1 MKKVLTGIALVL
13 YLVACLAVGA
23 WFAVLFPDPVEAA
36 TVEQVFEDGD
46 RSPTLQECET
56 IGDIALKIMALRQ
69 VGLPKREMYDVV
81 KADKFA
87 VILMHQAYA
96 TPRVFDEEKALSI
109 IARFAQHHYDICY
122 EQINKA

>member
-1 MKKVLTGIALVL
+1 MKKLMIRIVLAL
-13 YLVACLAVGA
+13 YLMTAIAVGA
-23 WFAVLFPDPVEAA
+23 YLNVLLSNPVEAA

-69 VGLPKREMYDVV
+69 AGLPKREMYDVV